1 MSFKKLITKKA
12 EFSASHRY
20 WNPDWD
26 EEKNKE
32 IFGKNTSPLGHG
44 HNFHLEVTV
53 EGEIN
58 QDTGM
63 VINLFDLKAILNVV
77 LEKYDHKYLNEDIE
91 LFKEVIPTPENIARQ
106 LWSDLEEELLRR
118 ETECRLYKVRLFET
132 PDLYVDYWK
141 D

>member
-26 EEKNKE
+26 DVKNKE

-63 VINLFDLKAILNVV
+63 VINLFDLKAILSVV

-91 LFKEVIPTPENIARQ
+91 LFKEVIPTPENIAKQ
-106 LWSDLEEELLRR
+106 LWNDIETELENRK
-118 ETECRLYKVRLFET
+118 TECRLYKVRLFET

-141 D
+141 A

>member
-1 MSFKKLITKKA
+1 MSFKKLITKKV

-26 EEKNKE
+26 DEKNKE

-53 EGEIN
+53 EGEIDN
-58 QDTGM
+58 HTGM
-63 VINLFDLKAILNVV
+63 VINLFDLKAILAVV
-77 LEKYDHKYLNEDIE
+77 LEKYDHKYLNEDLE
-91 LFKEVIPTPENIARQ
+91 VFKKIIPTPENIAKQ
-106 LWSDLEEELLRR
+106 LWDDI
-118 ETECRLYKVRLFET
+118 ETELENRKTECTLYKVRLYET

-141 D
+141 S

>member
-20 WNPDWD
+20 WNPNWD